1 MEIEETELNRKGITS
16 RKKIYD
22 FLVKFI
28 TENGYAPT
36 VREICKGTGLHSTST
51 VYNHLYIMEQM
62 GKIKM
67 RKGKTRAISLTDYK
81 FVKVK

>member
-1 MEIEETELNRKGITS
+1 MEIEETELYQKGIAS

-22 FLVKFI
+22 FLVRFI

-36 VREICKGTGLHSTST
+36 VREICKGTELHSTST
-51 VYNHLYIMEQM
+51 VYHHLYTMERM

-67 RKGKTRAISLTDYK
+67 QKGKTRAISLTDYK
-81 FVKVK
+81 FVKVE